1 MSNETAELACTYA
14 ALILADEKVPVTA
27 DKLNALLKAA
37 NVTVA
42 PFWPGLFA
50 RVLEKRDV
58 EELILSSGSGPAAP
72 AAAAATTAAPAQAA
86 EKKEEKKKEEKKKE
100 SSDDNMGFGLFD

>member
-1 MSNETAELACTYA
+1 MSSETAELACTYA

-27 DKLNALLKAA
+27 DKINALLKAA

-72 AAAAATTAAPAQAA
+72 AAAATSAAPAQAA
-86 EKKEEKKKEEKKKE
+86 EKKEEKKKEEKKKSE
-100 SSDDNMGFGLFD
+100 SDDNMGFGLFD